1 MCEFAL
7 YNNTLKKTSFTSVVT
22 EAILVKFSI
31 HPHMLCVFLTIF
43 SQTNIK
49 QNKSDRTW
57 DSFTWLQKKKIIK
70 LKKIKKRK
78 EIMIWQIEKM
88 WCTAFGPCYISD
100 SHNTFTWQDINH
112 SSFIFYTDGWWRWFW
127 CSQNTLIKLIHLTQ
141 SAVLFLHEKWE
152 TDLVPFIS
160 S

>member
-1 MCEFAL
+1 
-7 YNNTLKKTSFTSVVT
+7 
-22 EAILVKFSI
+22 
-31 HPHMLCVFLTIF
+31 
-43 SQTNIK
+43 
-49 QNKSDRTW
+49 
-57 DSFTWLQKKKIIK
+57 
-70 LKKIKKRK
+70 
-78 EIMIWQIEKM
+78 M

-152 TDLVPFIS
+152 TDLAIYIILIEYSHKWVAGFVPKFQEGREHKKSRPRGMLDMWDFSSSICCWQFIISGQANS
-160 S
+160 SLDFLLWVWSKRESLGWWRRGTTYLGIKG